1 MQDYGANDVYV
12 YIYVCVCVYYMQV
25 YICVYMCILHA
36 SIYMCVYVYTT
47 CKYIYICVYMCIILE
62 KGMPTHSSNPC
73 LENRMDRRA
82 WQVTVHRVCTESDM
96 TEAT

>member
-12 YIYVCVCVYYMQV
+12 NIYVCVCVYYMQV
-25 YICVYMCILHA
+25 
-36 SIYMCVYVYTT
+36 
-47 CKYIYICVYMCIILE
+47 YICVYMCIILE

-73 LENRMDRRA
+73 LENRMARRA
-82 WQVTVHRVCTESDM
+82 WQVTVHRVRTESDM